1 MNIIQYIL
9 KKKYKNTLYLCVII
23 YTSIFTY
30 HTYLKH
36 LSFSSFAWD
45 LGIFNQLIY
54 SSVFESKFFYYAPE
68 LYLNPQGSYLAIHF
82 SPILLTIFSIYAL
95 FPSVLTL
102 LFLKSAILSAAAIPL
117 YYIARK
123 LTRNNL
129 TSLIISVAY
138 LLNPGLQGA
147 NWFDFQPQIFIPLLV
162 FTTFLFLLERRWIAY
177 TASLLRT
184 LSIQEHVFTI
194 LIAMILGYLSR
205 EKLGEVITTLRHPK
219 LNRHTIPFLS
229 LPFCLMYY
237 SFAKG
242 YIGRFPITP
251 EFLPIYKATNVF
263 TAIGYSGDT
272 VNLPFFA
279 LANLGKVLEGL
290 SHDVFLKFLYILFL
304 FAPLLFLPLMNR
316 FMAVNLLLLFPFL
329 LSNYRAYY
337 MVGSHYALYILPG
350 LFIGTTYTLRSRD
363 IDGGRSTAKYMLVA
377 SILVISI
384 LSPVS
389 PVSAMVNS
397 QGAVLWYPAPTK
409 ITERTR
415 WTLDLIDSIPG
426 DSAILTQNH
435 IFPHVSDRINAYVLP
450 ITTYSERQNQL
461 LETYVMTLIDRIDYA
476 LLDLKS
482 GDTWTLQAHRALSGS
497 PEFGVTAFNDMM
509 ILFKRGETNMGA
521 VAHPVQKVFH
531 AHEGLHIGSGDIV
544 NEPGADSGLAILS
557 RKDSERGYSLYG
569 PYTYLLDPA
578 YDAVLHLKVEDHGEG
593 YLGTFEVTSDRGGS
607 VIAKRDLYGYEF
619 PGEGWRSVGL
629 RLALDRPREMVE
641 FRVYTVG
648 ACDITIDRIELI
660 RAVNPE
666 GYHASSTTFNYRDLQ
681 AGEATVIQ
689 GGIMTCNSTSDEPS
703 WYGPYHTLPR
713 GRYLATFYLKVV
725 PRIQGASGPLLTLDA
740 TQEQGRYGLAHI
752 DVGPKDLDHEGLA
765 EGWSRVEL
773 EFRVEWEEA
782 VVELRGINPSRDYE
796 IQLGHILLE
805 PLPDPGGETP

>member
-1 MNIIQYIL
+1 M
-9 KKKYKNTLYLCVII
+9 KKKYENTLYLCVII

-54 SSVFESKFFYYAPE
+54 SSVFEGKLFYYTPE
-68 LYLNPQGSYLAIHF
+68 LYMNPQGSYLAIHF
-82 SPILLTIFSIYAL
+82 SPILLTIFPIYAL

-117 YYIARK
+117 YYISRK
-123 LTRNNL
+123 LTGSDL

-177 TASLLRT
+177 TASLLLT
-184 LSIQEHVFTI
+184 LFIQEHVFTI

-229 LPFCLMYY
+229 VPVCLLYY
-237 SFAKG
+237 SFVKG
-242 YIGRFPITP
+242 YISRFPITP

-272 VNLPFFA
+272 VSLPFYA
-279 LANLGKVLEGL
+279 LVNLGKVLEGL

-316 FMAVNLLLLFPFL
+316 FMAANLLLLLPFL

-337 MVGSHYALYILPG
+337 MIGSHYALYILPG
-350 LFIGTTYTLRSRD
+350 LFIATAYTLKSR
-363 IDGGRSTAKYMLVA
+363 GPEESRSTAKYMLVA
-377 SILVISI
+377 SILVISM

-389 PVSAMVNS
+389 PVSAIVNR
-397 QGAVLWYPAPTK
+397 QGAVLWYPAPAK

-415 WTLDLIDSIPG
+415 WTLSIIDSIPG
-426 DSAILTQNH
+426 DAHILTQNH

-450 ITTYSERQNQL
+450 ITTYSERQNRL
-461 LETYVMTLIDRIDYA
+461 LETYVTTLIEGVDYA

-482 GDTWTLQAHRALSGS
+482 GDTWTLHAHRALSRS

-509 ILFKRGETNMGA
+509 ILFKRGEANMET
-521 VAHPVQKVFH
+521 VAHPVRKVFH
-531 AHEGLHIGSGDIV
+531 AHEDLHIGSGDIV
-544 NEPGADSGLAILS
+544 HEPGADSGLAIRS
-557 RKDSERGYSLYG
+557 RKGSERGYCLYG
-569 PYTYLLDPA
+569 PYTYLLEPA
-578 YDAVLHLKVEDHGEG
+578 YDAVLHLKVENHGEG
-593 YLGTFEVTSDRGGS
+593 YLGTFEVTSDRGES

-619 PGEGWRSVGL
+619 HSEGWRSVGI

-648 ACDITIDRIELI
+648 ACDIILDRVELI

-689 GGIMTCNSTSDEPS
+689 GGIMICNSTADEPS

-713 GRYLATFYLKVV
+713 GRYRATFYLKAV
-725 PRIQGASGPLLTLDA
+725 PLTRDASGPLLTLDA
-740 TQEQGRYGLAHI
+740 TQEHGRYGLAHI
-752 DVGPKDLDHEGLA
+752 DVRPYDLDHEGLS

-782 VVELRGINPSRDYE
+782 VVELRGINPSQDYE
-796 IQLGHILLE
+796 VQLGHILLE
-805 PLPDPGGETP
+805 PLPDNGSETP

>member
-1 MNIIQYIL
+1 M
-9 KKKYKNTLYLCVII
+9 KKKYETTLYLCVII

-30 HTYLKH
+30 YTYLKH

-54 SSVFESKFFYYAPE
+54 SSVFEGKLFYYTPE
-68 LYLNPQGSYLAIHF
+68 LYLNPQGTYLAIHF
-82 SPILLTIFSIYAL
+82 SPILLTIFPIYAL
-95 FPSVLTL
+95 FPSILTL

-123 LTRNNL
+123 LTGNDL

-147 NWFDFQPQIFIPLLV
+147 NWFDFQPQIFIPFLV
-162 FTTFLFLLERRWIAY
+162 FTTFLFILERRWIAY
-177 TASLLRT
+177 TASLFLT

-205 EKLGEVITTLRHPK
+205 EKLEDVMTTLRYPK

-229 LPFCLMYY
+229 VPVCLLYY
-237 SFAKG
+237 SLVKG
-242 YIGRFPITP
+242 YMSQFPITT

-263 TAIGYSGDT
+263 TAIGYSGET
-272 VNLPFFA
+272 VNLPFYA

-316 FMAVNLLLLFPFL
+316 FIAVNLLLLLPFL

-337 MVGSHYALYILPG
+337 MIGSHYALYILPG
-350 LFIGTTYTLRSRD
+350 LFIATAYTLKSRD
-363 IDGGRSTAKYMLVA
+363 PEGSRSTAKYILVA
-377 SILVISI
+377 SILVISM

-389 PVSAMVNS
+389 PVSAIVNR

-409 ITERTR
+409 MTERTR
-415 WTLDLIDSIPG
+415 WTLSLIDSIPG
-426 DSAILTQNH
+426 DAPILTQNH
-435 IFPHVSDRINAYVLP
+435 VFPHVSDRINAYVLP
-450 ITTYSERQNQL
+450 ITTYSERQNRL
-461 LETYVMTLIDRIDYA
+461 LEAYVTTLIDGVDYA

-482 GDTWTLQAHRALSGS
+482 GDTWTLQAHRALSRS
-497 PEFGVTAFNDMM
+497 PDFGVKAFNDMM
-509 ILFKRGETNMGA
+509 ILFKRGETNMET
-521 VAHPVQKVFH
+521 VAHPVRKVFH
-531 AHEGLHIGSGDIV
+531 AHEDLHIGSGDTV
-544 NEPGADSGLAILS
+544 HEPGADSGLAIRS
-557 RKDSERGYSLYG
+557 RKGSERGYCLYG

-578 YDAVLHLKVEDHGEG
+578 YDAVLHLKVEGHGEG
-593 YLGTFEVTSDRGGS
+593 YLGTFEVTSDRGES

-619 PGEGWRSVGL
+619 PSEGWRSVGI
-629 RLALDRPREMVE
+629 RIALDRPREMVE

-648 ACDITIDRIELI
+648 ACDIILDRVELI

-689 GGIMTCNSTSDEPS
+689 GGIMICNSTANEPS
-703 WYGPYHTLPR
+703 WYGPYHALPR
-713 GRYLATFYLKVV
+713 GRYLATFYVKAV
-725 PRIQGASGPLLTLDA
+725 PLTRGASGPILTLDA
-740 TQEQGRYGLAHI
+740 TQEHGRYGLAHI
-752 DVGPKDLDHEGLA
+752 DVGLNDLYHEGLA
-765 EGWSRVEL
+765 GEWSRVEL

-782 VVELRGINPSRDYE
+782 VVELRGINPSQDYE
-796 IQLGHILLE
+796 VQLGHILLE
-805 PLPDPGGETP
+805 PLPDHGSEAP